1 MSETGWGCRRALN
14 RACLNALGL
23 SVLAAQSLV
32 AQGTALRAPP
42 APGLAAI
49 AGVVDDS
56 LRGGPLVGATV
67 AVMGAPRTALTDPSG
82 LFRLDSIPAGTIRLL
97 VRHPLLDT
105 LLITVSTAPFAVTAD
120 RLEEIALATPT
131 LDAVRSN
138 LCPRGG
144 VRAGNGMLA
153 GRVDDAD
160 TGAPLSNALVT
171 LVYSEQGVVD
181 ANDRV
186 RRARTDADGLYAICG
201 IPETL
206 QGTVQATAGGHATAD
221 VPVSTRAKMIETA
234 SFLVGSD
241 QRTDSGTVGAAV
253 LAGRITDV
261 AGRPLRDVQ
270 VGVEGGAGVA
280 VTAENGTFLLRELPS
295 GTTTASVRKIG
306 YAPATATVHLRK
318 FKPESLTIA
327 LSVASQ
333 VLAPVTVTA
342 KADQEL
348 ERLGF
353 NDRLKMGNRSNF
365 LFPEQLEKQ
374 QFDRFTDLFRSVPG
388 FAATR
393 AGNYYFLQSSRA
405 LSGGTQGCVNVFVD
419 KVRFEQLSP
428 GDLDAAFPVGTIGA
442 IESYPSDASTPSEF
456 RLPGRNC
463 ATVVVWTKH
472 RLNRP

>member
-1 MSETGWGCRRALN
+1 MTGFATRALG
-14 RACLNALGL
+14 RGTLTAIGILALAGGPL
-23 SVLAAQSLV
+23 GAQ
-32 AQGTALRAPP
+32 ATQLRAPP

-56 LRGGPLVGATV
+56 LRGGPLIGATV
-67 AVMGAPRTALTDPSG
+67 TVMGTANVARTDLSG
-82 LFRLDSIPAGTIRLL
+82 LFRLDSIPVGTIRLI

-105 LLITVSTAPFAVTAD
+105 LLITVSTAAFAVTAD
-120 RLEEIALATPT
+120 RLDEIALATPT
-131 LDAVRSN
+131 LGVVRDN

-160 TGAPLSNALVT
+160 TGVPLANALVS
-171 LVYSEQGVVD
+171 LVYSEKGVAD

-206 QGTVQATAGGHATAD
+206 EGTVQATGGGRATAD
-221 VPVSTRAKMIETA
+221 VPVSTRSKLLETA

-270 VGVEGGAGVA
+270 VAVEGGSGVA
-280 VTAENGTFLLRELPS
+280 LTAENGTFSLRELPS
-295 GTTTASVRKIG
+295 GTTTASARKIG
-306 YAPATATVHLRK
+306 YAPATATVHLRQ
-318 FKPESLTIA
+318 FAPESLAIA

-333 VLAPVTVTA
+333 VLAPVTVLA
-342 KADQEL
+342 RADREL

-353 NDRLKMGNRSNF
+353 NDRLKMGNRANF
-365 LFPEQLEKQ
+365 LFPDQIEKQ
-374 QFDRFTDLFRSVPG
+374 QFSRFTDLFRSVPG

-393 AGNYYFLQSSRA
+393 SGNYYVLQSSRA
-405 LSGGTQGCVNVFVD
+405 VSGGTQGCVNIFVD
-419 KVRFEQLSP
+419 KIRFEQLSP
-428 GDLDAAFPVGTIGA
+428 GDIDAAFPVGTIGA
-442 IESYPSDASTPSEF
+442 IESYPSDATTPSEF

-463 ATVVVWTKH
+463 ATVVMWTKH
-472 RLNRP
+472 KLNRP